1 MQGLGRDRSALSI
14 ALTLLLTASG
24 LLAKEAPEAVV
35 FATSDG
41 GSVEADLYGAGSDAV
56 VLAHGAVF
64 DKESWEPLAVRL
76 AGEGHRV
83 LALNFRGYG
92 RSTPGEDPSA
102 LHLDVLAAI
111 EFLLSRG
118 ADRISLVGASRGANA
133 VGDAAS
139 RVDPGRLATVILLA
153 PGRLDNPEAMG
164 AARFVV
170 IASEHERGIDRIRE
184 LYGRLPEPKELKLLA
199 SDSHAQHVFATEQG
213 PRLTA
218 WIVESLRP

>member
-1 MQGLGRDRSALSI
+1 MQGLARDRSALSF

-24 LLAKEAPEAVV
+24 LLASEAPEVVV
-35 FATSDG
+35 FATTDG
-41 GSVEADLYGAGSDAV
+41 GTVEADLYGTGADGI

-64 DKESWEPLAVRL
+64 DKESWKSLAVRL

-92 RSTPGEDPSA
+92 RSAPGEDPSA

-111 EFLLSRG
+111 EFLRSRG

-133 VGDAAS
+133 VGGAAS
-139 RVDPGRLATVILLA
+139 GVDPGRLSTVILLA
-153 PGRLDNPEAMG
+153 PGRLDNPETMR

-170 IASEHERGIDRIRE
+170 IASENERGIDRIRE
-184 LYGRLPEPKELKLLA
+184 LYERVPEPKELKLLA
-199 SDSHAQHVFATEQG
+199 SDSHAQHVFATEEG